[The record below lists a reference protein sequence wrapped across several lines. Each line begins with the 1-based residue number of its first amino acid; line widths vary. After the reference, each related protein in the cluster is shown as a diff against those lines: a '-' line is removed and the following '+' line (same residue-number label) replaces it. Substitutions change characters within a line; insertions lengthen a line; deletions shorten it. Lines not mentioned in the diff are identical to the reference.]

1 MQSYNQFICPIVKDD
16 DGELC
21 IEFSD
26 ELMESL
32 DLKVGDSLSWEP
44 SLNNTWILKKVGVE
58 NEEE

>member
-1 MQSYNQFICPIVKDD
+1 MQSYNQFICTIVKDD

-32 DLKVGDSLSWEP
+32 DLKVVDTLSWEP
-44 SLNNTWILKKVGVE
+44 SLNNTWILKKIGVE
-58 NEEE
+58 NE

>member
-44 SLNNTWILKKVGVE
+44 SLNNTWILKKIGVE